1 MLLLRHRNCQLVLP
15 WSVLPLAMQAWQC
28 LRPHQQVLLHRQEL
42 TKIARQIQESGHTIV
57 PLQLYFKDGRA
68 KIEIGLARGRK
79 SHDRRQELAK
89 KDAERE
95 MARVRRNVE
104 KFG

>member
-1 MLLLRHRNCQLVLP
+1 VEDGELWLFGTHIPPWVFAVGFGSHDPDRRRKLLVHRWEIDELKEQTTQQ
-15 WSVLPLAMQAWQC
+15 PL
-28 LRPHQQVLLHRQEL
+28 
-42 TKIARQIQESGHTIV
+42 TIV
-57 PLQLYFKDGRA
+57 PLKMYFKDGRA

-104 KFG
+104 KYG

>member
-1 MLLLRHRNCQLVLP
+1 M
-15 WSVLPLAMQAWQC
+15 
-28 LRPHQQVLLHRQEL
+28 
-42 TKIARQIQESGHTIV
+42 
-57 PLQLYFKDGRA
+57 YFKDGRA

-95 MARVRRNVE
+95 MARVRRNIE
-104 KFG
+104 KYG